1 MIIVSEKCDYIR
13 YSPALFSNCKLT
25 SSSGKHLE
33 NISHAHIV
41 SLMNKLLTS
50 KDCKDSDE
58 LRNRLKLLLQEKYA
72 GKNSDLINQEIV
84 AIVDK
89 LLKYKCISGKQHKQ
103 ILIKYNLV

>member
-25 SSSGKHLE
+25 TPSGKHLE

-41 SLMNKLLTS
+41 SLMNKLLIS

-58 LRNRLKLLLQEKYA
+58 LLLQEKYA
-72 GKNSDLINQEIV
+72 GNNSDLIIIQ
-84 AIVDK
+84 K
-89 LLKYKCISGKQHKQ
+89 
-103 ILIKYNLV
+103 